1 MCLALK
7 HVAGWLVLRASAS
20 ELGSQTAFPYIL
32 VLAKCKTVS
41 DSNDVT
47 LYYVSLDSSMMISRP
62 RLHFHLPLLA
72 THSGPYGRERKHCK
86 ARKEASNWA
95 GRW

>member
-1 MCLALK
+1 MYYLRFENVSLASKKVCILEQMY
-7 HVAGWLVLRASAS
+7 S
-20 ELGSQTAFPYIL
+20 YIL